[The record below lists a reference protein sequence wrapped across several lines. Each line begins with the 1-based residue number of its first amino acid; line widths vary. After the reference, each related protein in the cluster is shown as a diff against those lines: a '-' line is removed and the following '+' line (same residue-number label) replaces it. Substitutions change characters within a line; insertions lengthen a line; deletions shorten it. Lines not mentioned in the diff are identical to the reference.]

1 MSNRKISHI
10 GVAVVEYQRR
20 FLVGIRNGDSPLAG
34 YHEFPGGKCHTGEPS
49 SACAARECR
58 EETGL
63 EVIPVH
69 ELLSVQHSYDHAE
82 LDLDFWLCRPADAS
96 DELFQ
101 QTLHGFH
108 WIPAAEL
115 PDLSFPAAN
124 SEIVELL
131 VKEYASE

>member
-1 MSNRKISHI
+1 LWNIS
-10 GVAVVEYQRR
+10 
-20 FLVGIRNGDSPLAG
+20 GDSSW
-34 YHEFPGGKCHTGEPS
+34 EFAMEIRLWQAIMNSQGA
-49 SACAARECR
+49 SATPENLRQPV